1 VSVSNQQATT
11 LVIVLIG
18 PPGAGK
24 GTQCEQLAAA
34 LKIPHISTGH
44 LLREYAGRS
53 SGIGQQVR
61 DFINAGNLVPDSLVM
76 NVLEERTGRVDC
88 NGGFILDGFPRT
100 KAQAKLL
107 HMTLL
112 SSWKAFELRVLQLIV
127 PKPVLLARLSSRLI
141 CPACGNGYNATTK
154 PPLRNSVCDLDGQTL
169 IARADDLASTVLERL
184 RIYEEQV
191 PALIS
196 YYRDCGVLTD
206 IDGNRSVREIA
217 ADFLRALNLHPS
229 LELEK
234 TAARP
239 AHFGSQRRTSCDE
252 L

>member
-1 VSVSNQQATT
+1 MSVSSQKATT

-53 SGIGQQVR
+53 SGVGQQVKQ
-61 DFINAGNLVPDSLVM
+61 FINAGNLVPDSLVM
-76 NVLEERTGRVDC
+76 NAVEERTRGLDC
-88 NGGFILDGFPRT
+88 SGGFILDGFPRT

-112 SSWKAFELRVLQLIV
+112 SSWKAFDLRVLQLIV
-127 PKPVLLARLSSRLI
+127 PKPILLTRLSSRLI
-141 CPACGNGYNATTK
+141 CPACGTGYNATTK
-154 PPLRNSVCDLDGQTL
+154 PPLRNGVCDLDGQAL
-169 IARADDLASTVLERL
+169 ISRADDLASTVLERL

-196 YYRDCGVLTD
+196 YYRECGVLTD

-217 ADFLRALNLHPS
+217 ADFLRAINLHQT
-229 LELEK
+229 LDLGK
-234 TAARP
+234 TAAQP
-239 AHFGSQRRTSCDE
+239 AHFGSQTEDE
-252 L
+252 LR

>member
-1 VSVSNQQATT
+1 MSASNQKATA

-53 SGIGQQVR
+53 SAVGQQVR

-76 NVLEERTGRVDC
+76 NVVEERTRGLDC
-88 NGGFILDGFPRT
+88 YGGFILDGFPRT

-127 PKPVLLARLSSRLI
+127 PKPILLARLSSRLI
-141 CPACGNGYNATTK
+141 CPACGTGYNAATK
-154 PPLRNSVCDLDGQTL
+154 PPLRNSVCDLDGQAL
-169 IARADDLASTVLERL
+169 IARADDVASTVLERL

-191 PALIS
+191 PALIR
-196 YYRDCGVLTD
+196 YYRECGVLTD

-217 ADFLRALNLHPS
+217 ADFLRALNLHPILD
-229 LELEK
+229 LEN
-234 TAARP
+234 TAAQP
-239 AHFGSQRRTSCDE
+239 AHFGSQTEDE
-252 L
+252 LR